1 MDLSSLLNSVLGD
14 EKILAEL
21 GNKVQATPEEVRK
34 AATLG
39 VPTLV
44 EALDRNAREEGK
56 KASLAR
62 ALEDHGND
70 DVDDVEG
77 FLNGVD
83 VNDGNKML
91 DHIFGEKKVNVEN
104 NIANNSGLGIGQVS
118 GLMSMLAPLLMGMLG
133 KKKREDN
140 VSEGNL
146 SDLTG
151 SMGGMLGGLLGQKNS
166 GVMDIAKK
174 MLDKDGDGSFMD
186 DLMGG
191 FFGKK

>member
-1 MDLSSLLNSVLGD
+1 MDLSTMLNSILGD

-21 GNKVQATPEEVRK
+21 GSKVQATPDEVRK

-44 EALDRNAREEGK
+44 EALDRNAREDGK
-56 KASLAR
+56 KASLAK

-91 DHIFGEKKVNVEN
+91 DHIFGERKVNVEN

-151 SMGGMLGGLLGQKNS
+151 SLGGVLGGLLGQKNS

-191 FFGKK
+191 LFGKK

>member
-1 MDLSSLLNSVLGD
+1 MDLSTMLNSILGD

-21 GNKVQATPEEVRK
+21 GSKVQATPDEVRK

-44 EALDRNAREEGK
+44 EALDRNAREDGK

-91 DHIFGEKKVNVEN
+91 DHIFGERKVNVEN

-151 SMGGMLGGLLGQKNS
+151 SLGGVLGGLLGQKNS

-191 FFGKK
+191 LFGKK

>member
-1 MDLSSLLNSVLGD
+1 MDLSTMLNSILGD

-21 GNKVQATPEEVRK
+21 GSKVQATPDEVRK

-44 EALDRNAREEGK
+44 EALDRNAREDGK

-62 ALEDHGND
+62 ALEDHSND

-91 DHIFGEKKVNVEN
+91 DHIFGERKVNVEN

-151 SMGGMLGGLLGQKNS
+151 SLGGVLGGLLGQKNS

-191 FFGKK
+191 LFGKK